1 MKHKKVL
8 EKLDELTDEDWLVC
22 LEICRN
28 HIKTKLYNRTKIGA
42 HCSETLGMDAVD
54 YYVGEAIEKIYTGV
68 WEWKFEQF
76 SITDQLIRVI
86 NSMISEQV
94 RKYKKAKENN
104 QTKIVSKEPDFH
116 LFQEVVDIESSEEEI
131 YKNQVDLIFAA
142 IEGDDFLESIFLAIH
157 DGNDYSEIVEKLG
170 ISKTKL
176 YRAIE
181 SIKTKSK
188 TMAAKTLGD
197 DK

>member
-8 EKLDELTDEDWLVC
+8 EKLDELTDDDWLVC
-22 LEICRN
+22 LELCRT
-28 HIKTKLYNRTKIGA
+28 HVKTKLYNRTAIGA

-68 WEWKFEQF
+68 WEWKFQKF

-94 RKYKKAKENN
+94 RKYKQAKEKD
-104 QTKIVSKEPDFH
+104 QTKIVSKEPDFY
-116 LFQEVVDIESSEEEI
+116 LFQEVEDVDTSEEEI
-131 YKNQVDLIFAA
+131 YENQVDLIFSA

-157 DGNDYSEIVEKLG
+157 DGLDYTDIVKKLD
-170 ISKTKL
+170 ITKIKL

-181 SIKTKSK
+181 SIKTKTK
-188 TMAAKTLGD
+188 TLAAKTLED

>member
-1 MKHKKVL
+1 MKHKKIL

-28 HIKTKLYNRTKIGA
+28 HIKTKLYNRTTIGA
-42 HCSETLGMDAVD
+42 HCTETLGMDAID

-68 WEWKFEQF
+68 WEWKFEKF
-76 SITDQLIRVI
+76 PITDQLIRVI

-94 RKYKKAKENN
+94 RKYKQAIEKN
-104 QTKIVSKEPDFH
+104 QTKIVSKEPDFY
-116 LFQEVVDIESSEEEI
+116 LFQEVVDIENTEEEI
-131 YKNQVDLIFAA
+131 YENQVNLIFKA
-142 IEGDDFLESIFLAIH
+142 IDGDDFLESIFLAIH
-157 DGNDYSEIVEKLG
+157 DGQDYSQIVEKLG
-170 ISKTKL
+170 ITKTKL

-181 SIKTKSK
+181 SIKTKTK
-188 TMAAKTLGD
+188 TLAVKTLGD

>member
-1 MKHKKVL
+1 MSHKKVL
-8 EKLDELTDEDWLVC
+8 EKLEELTDEDWLVC

-28 HIKTKLYNRTKIGA
+28 HIKTKLYNRTNIGA
-42 HCSETLGMDAVD
+42 HCAETLGMDAVD

-94 RKYKKAKENN
+94 RKYKRAKENN
-104 QTKIVSKEPDFH
+104 LTTIESKEPDFY
-116 LFQEVVDIESSEEEI
+116 LFKEVVDIESSEEEI
-131 YKNQVDLIFAA
+131 YEKQVDLIFTA
-142 IEGDDFLESIFLAIH
+142 IEGSDFLESIFLAIH
-157 DGNDYSEIVEKLG
+157 DGLSYSDIVEKLG
-170 ISKTKL
+170 ITKTKL

-188 TMAAKTLGD
+188 TLAAKIFED